1 MRFFS
6 YLFQDRKD
14 NVRAFLL
21 FACFFMFYLSM
32 NVPFLTY
39 MNQNITVLAPIS
51 PFYGVPFTLNLF
63 NFDPTLYYSSNNPT
77 VIHPFINLISF
88 PLAYLS
94 EFFKEN
100 FFFAVVQSIMNALG
114 VVMVYYYLRKG
125 WNSFY
130 TPLLFAVFFGTASYQ
145 IFTAMIPD
153 SYPYAQFVILLSV
166 LYTQYSRTE
175 KKLAVWPNASFALVN
190 FGVTSTNI
198 IPFMSVL
205 AVNLFHKEKTG
216 VFMKL
221 VRTAL
226 VFLLLIISFTIL
238 QHVMFGQSWF
248 STWYKAIHTGGFIY
262 TAPFSFFE
270 HWKALYMLVISPVLT
285 PDIALIDPKPGMV
298 AFATNL
304 TLPYPWYVHVIGL
317 TLITLAILGFIKGIR
332 TQEAWSLAAYIGF
345 AFVLHIVIGFGLATF
360 TYDLYLYAGHYF
372 FAFFLLAARFI
383 MHLRHVKV
391 KKALLGLIL
400 LFVIVTLGNNVVKHD
415 EALHVIERSY
425 AQMNKASK

>member
-21 FACFFMFYLSM
+21 FACFVFYLSM

-39 MNQNITVLAPIS
+39 MNQNIAVLAPIS

-100 FFFAVVQSIMNALG
+100 FFFAVVQSIMYALG

-153 SYPYAQFVILLSV
+153 SYPYAQFVILLSL
-166 LYTQYSRTE
+166 LYTQYSRAE

-190 FGVTSTNI
+190 FGVTSKRF
-198 IPFMSVL
+198 IPEGSSTRLRSRFSSIGKLCICSLSVL
-205 AVNLFHKEKTG
+205 
-216 VFMKL
+216 
-221 VRTAL
+221 
-226 VFLLLIISFTIL
+226 
-238 QHVMFGQSWF
+238 
-248 STWYKAIHTGGFIY
+248 Y
-262 TAPFSFFE
+262 
-270 HWKALYMLVISPVLT
+270 
-285 PDIALIDPKPGMV
+285 
-298 AFATNL
+298 
-304 TLPYPWYVHVIGL
+304 
-317 TLITLAILGFIKGIR
+317 
-332 TQEAWSLAAYIGF
+332 
-345 AFVLHIVIGFGLATF
+345 
-360 TYDLYLYAGHYF
+360 
-372 FAFFLLAARFI
+372 
-383 MHLRHVKV
+383 
-391 KKALLGLIL
+391 
-400 LFVIVTLGNNVVKHD
+400 
-415 EALHVIERSY
+415 
-425 AQMNKASK
+425 